1 MVLALQ
7 EKLHRRGEAWVSVAP
22 VGGEHVLRCNR
33 YVQLLFLLPFC
44 SDNLKADMAV
54 VLLTD
59 ACSRTQNSR

>member
-33 YVQLLFLLPFC
+33 
-44 SDNLKADMAV
+44 
-54 VLLTD
+54 
-59 ACSRTQNSR
+59 